1 MCEFRVEFVFGI
13 VDKALAAELIDFW
26 NLNQVS
32 YQAELRSFRSVR
44 DSAGIEPHL
53 GKQKVLKRQ
62 PGAIARNQ
70 EGSIIG
76 VVFIVLRELEAH
88 LNLGSHAY
96 FQRMYVLPEAR
107 SFNLINHLYKMF
119 LQCFIDSPE
128 LRDHRAGIL
137 ISENINPGLQR
148 GAMRRYFAKLG
159 FKMLGSNQLGGEVW
173 LLKLRTQ
180 FVF

>member
-70 EGSIIG
+70 EGLIIG
-76 VVFIVLRELEAH
+76 VVFIVLKELEAH

-96 FQRMYVLPEAR
+96 FQRMYVLAEAR
-107 SFNLINHLYKMF
+107 SFHLMNHLYKMF

-173 LLKLRTQ
+173 LLKLRNQ